1 LINKLLINSVRNNIR
16 VKVSLLIIFLIGLS
30 IRFFYFPNELPLI
43 LDGLDNFTYATAIN
57 YYGYLPIEWTPINN
71 GWPIFLSFWFSV
83 IKLDNSFEYM
93 ELQRTISIVLSSL
106 IMIPVYF
113 LCKKYFDEKIA
124 LVGVALIAFDPR
136 MVLNSLLGI
145 TDSLFILLGITS
157 LVLFLKY
164 ERKIMLLSFIL
175 ASCAT
180 IVRAEGLFLFFTLTV
195 LFFIKYKLSKEILKT
210 YLPCVVIFMLIL
222 VPIIDYRIDVAGY
235 DGIFQRGALGATQII
250 AMTSSDGN
258 SEIIEGLSLFVKY
271 LGWILIPN
279 FLIFLPF
286 GVILFFKNR
295 KKETN
300 FIIIFVVICS
310 IPILYAYLRQAQDT
324 RYLYPLFPIFS
335 LVSLF
340 AVKKYLTK
348 FSRKDLILFLMI
360 IGILISSISFYE
372 YKKIDY
378 EKEKEFNEIIKQI
391 PRDLDGINYHPT
403 QTRYIGSSEIPIE
416 WPFVF
421 YDELRKTS
429 VVHTKNYE
437 TLENFIFNSRED
449 LTHIIVDNNLELPKF
464 LQEVYHNEKKFKYL
478 DKIFDSKDLGFKH
491 QLKLFKINYN
501 QFDLIL
507 EKNLIQQKNEN

>member
-1 LINKLLINSVRNNIR
+1 LINKLLINSVRNNIGT
-16 VKVSLLIIFLIGLS
+16 KISLLIIFLIGLS
-30 IRFFYFPNELPLI
+30 IRFFYFPNDLPLI

-57 YYGYLPIEWTPINN
+57 YYGHLPIEWTPINN
-71 GWPIFLSFWFSV
+71 GWPIFLSFWFS
-83 IKLDNSFEYM
+83 IINLDNTLEYM
-93 ELQRTISIVLSSL
+93 ELQRTISIILSSL

-136 MVLNSLLGI
+136 IILNSLLGI

-164 ERKIMLLSFIL
+164 ERKVMLLSFIL

-180 IVRAEGLFLFFTLTV
+180 IVRAEGLFLFFTLTI
-195 LFFIKYKLSKEILKT
+195 LFFIKYKISKEILKT
-210 YLPCVVIFMLIL
+210 YVPCIVIFMLIL

-250 AMTSSDGN
+250 AMTNSENN
-258 SEIIEGLSLFVKY
+258 SEIIDGLSLFLKY

-335 LVSLF
+335 LVSLY
-340 AVKKYLTK
+340 AVQKYLTK
-348 FSRKDLILFLMI
+348 FTKKDFILFLMI
-360 IGILISSISFYE
+360 AGILISSISFYE
-372 YKKIDY
+372 YKKMDY
-378 EKEKEFNEIIKQI
+378 EKEKEFNEIAKKISRTI
-391 PRDLDGINYHPT
+391 NGINYHPT
-403 QTRYIGSSEIPIE
+403 ETRYIGSSEIPNE
-416 WPFVF
+416 WPFVY

-429 VVHTKNYE
+429 VVPTENYT
-437 TLENFIFNSRED
+437 TLESFIFNSKNN
-449 LTHIIVDNNLELPKF
+449 LTHLLVDENIKLPKF
-464 LQEVYHNEKKFKYL
+464 LQEVYHNEKEFKYL
-478 DKIFDSKDLGFKH
+478 NKIFDSKELGFKH
-491 QLKLFKINYN
+491 HLKLFKINYN
-501 QFDLIL
+501 EFDL
-507 EKNLIQQKNEN
+507 EMQRNAIQQKIEN

>member
-180 IVRAEGLFLFFTLTV
+180 IVRAE
-195 LFFIKYKLSKEILKT
+195 
-210 YLPCVVIFMLIL
+210 
-222 VPIIDYRIDVAGY
+222 
-235 DGIFQRGALGATQII
+235 
-250 AMTSSDGN
+250 
-258 SEIIEGLSLFVKY
+258 
-271 LGWILIPN
+271 
-279 FLIFLPF
+279 
-286 GVILFFKNR
+286 
-295 KKETN
+295 
-300 FIIIFVVICS
+300 
-310 IPILYAYLRQAQDT
+310 
-324 RYLYPLFPIFS
+324 
-335 LVSLF
+335 
-340 AVKKYLTK
+340 
-348 FSRKDLILFLMI
+348 
-360 IGILISSISFYE
+360 
-372 YKKIDY
+372 
-378 EKEKEFNEIIKQI
+378 
-391 PRDLDGINYHPT
+391 
-403 QTRYIGSSEIPIE
+403 
-416 WPFVF
+416 
-421 YDELRKTS
+421 
-429 VVHTKNYE
+429 
-437 TLENFIFNSRED
+437 
-449 LTHIIVDNNLELPKF
+449 
-464 LQEVYHNEKKFKYL
+464 
-478 DKIFDSKDLGFKH
+478 
-491 QLKLFKINYN
+491 
-501 QFDLIL
+501 
-507 EKNLIQQKNEN
+507 